1 MDIQNLVIAN
11 HHINLI
17 RAMKDYHIR
26 HYIWE
31 IAKVFIPVFVT
42 GLITVVVMR
51 ANDSRNKKRWL
62 NDSFVKHQND
72 LIIKVNTLLIDFFD
86 KFGKQLNA
94 YSTKIIDIKLVNEF
108 FDEYANEIEE
118 LQTSYYQLLEMYKI
132 KITPL
137 INTFS
142 QLDLL
147 HKYVKANIESNPNKL
162 SIILP
167 DSGEET
173 DLENY
178 LHAIF
183 SELSLAKGA
192 MIKVVHKK
200 LR

>member
-1 MDIQNLVIAN
+1 MDIQNLVIAH
-11 HHINLI
+11 HHINLV

-26 HYIWE
+26 HYVWE
-31 IAKVFIPVFVT
+31 IAKVFIPVFLT
-42 GLITVVVMR
+42 GFITVVVMR

-86 KFGKQLNA
+86 KFSKYFNA
-94 YSTKIIDIKLVNEF
+94 YDVKTVDIKLVNGF
-108 FDEYANEIEE
+108 FDKYASEIEE

-137 INTFS
+137 INSFS
-142 QLDLL
+142 QLDFVN
-147 HKYVKANIESNPNKL
+147 KYVKANIESNPDKS

-167 DSGEET
+167 DAEEEIDFEDYLLAISS
-173 DLENY
+173 DL
-178 LHAIF
+178 
-183 SELSLAKGA
+183 SQAKEA
-192 MIKVVHKK
+192 MIKVIQKK